1 MTGNRFV
8 CRHSA
13 LNWAEFQTI
22 QKWLHRTVEEQG
34 FSDATIDLAD
44 LRQAYPNGAV
54 PLIVLLDQYRQTQ
67 GVDFDIVP
75 PSDPLCLRTM
85 TEQNY
90 LGYLAAGKSHAA
102 VSGRPNALHQF
113 TGDSQLNDL
122 IDQQIHQVLE
132 RAVYAEGVLQSF
144 EWALNE
150 VAGNVL
156 VHAGVDVGWL
166 QVIVHPNSRHMA
178 IAVADGGLGIPANI
192 RSAYKEFSGKRDEDA
207 IAFALQEGITSR
219 PDFGQGK
226 GLTGTLEIAKS
237 NLGGRIAI
245 HSQKGKVEWLD
256 GRLRIAGDFP
266 PFTGTFVDIQL
277 DTSQPIAIEKALWGK
292 GPAFPFNENFYGQ
305 DTRVGEMKFLLSEE
319 ASSFGNR
326 PTAVKIRNKVE
337 NLLVSAPN
345 DVLVIDFQNID
356 LIASSFA
363 DELFGKLVIA
373 LGFVGFLSR
382 IRIVNINKFC
392 RGIIDDVVQSR
403 IVQSRSNQNE

>member
-8 CRHSA
+8 CRHPA
-13 LNWAEFQTI
+13 LNWEEFQTI
-22 QKWLHRTVEEQG
+22 QKWLHHAVEELG
-34 FSDATIDLAD
+34 FSDITIDLSG

-54 PLIVLLDQYRQTQ
+54 PLVVLLDQYRQRQ
-67 GVDFDIVP
+67 DIDFDIVP
-75 PSDPLCLRTM
+75 PQDGLCSRMM

-90 LGYLAAGKSHAA
+90 LGYLAAGKNHAA
-102 VSGRPNALHQF
+102 MSGRPNALHQF

-156 VHAGVDVGWL
+156 VHAGVEAGWL
-166 QVIVHPNSRHMA
+166 QVVVHPSSRHMA
-178 IAVADGGLGIPANI
+178 IAVADGGKGIPENI
-192 RSAYKEFSGKRDEDA
+192 RGAYREFSGKHDEDA

-237 NLGGRIAI
+237 NSGGRIAI

-266 PFTGTFVDIQL
+266 PFSGTFVDIQL
-277 DTSQPIAIEKALWGK
+277 DISQPIAIEKALWGK

-305 DTRVGEMKFLLSEE
+305 DARVGEMKFLLSDE

-326 PTAVKIRNKVE
+326 PTAVKIRNKIE
-337 NLLVSAPN
+337 NLLVAAPN
-345 DVLVIDFQNID
+345 DVLVIDFQNVD

-373 LGFVGFLSR
+373 LGFVGFMSR

-403 IVQSRSNQNE
+403 IVQSRSSQNE